1 MSEEQTETSQPLT
14 DEQLAEAFPGQDLD
28 HVKAMMGKM
37 DGEGATVSPSADETP
52 ADEPETVQYPD
63 YIPEKFR
70 SGTVEEAMQKLADS
84 YKGLESKLGKPDAS
98 EATSDESSTSEESDD
113 GEQPAAISMRDVEQE
128 FMDKGSISDATY
140 NAMAEKGISR
150 EVIDGYIAGQQ
161 AIANQRV
168 TKVHDAVGGEEK
180 YSDMLKWAAE
190 NWSEGEIQAFDTIM
204 KGVDDASIMM
214 AVRGLR
220 ADYNAANPAD
230 PNLVTGDGGSVP
242 AGAAYESKAEMV
254 AEMSDPRYARDPA
267 FRKAVEQKIARS
279 NIW

>member
-1 MSEEQTETSQPLT
+1 MSDENQTATEQPLT

-28 HVKAMMGKM
+28 HVKSMMGKM
-37 DGEGATVSPSADETP
+37 DGEGADVSPA
-52 ADEPETVQYPD
+52 ADEPAGGEETVEYPE

-84 YKGLESKLGKPDAS
+84 YKGLESKLGKPKEDVTS
-98 EATSDESSTSEESDD
+98 EENSTSEESDD
-113 GEQPAAISMRDVEQE
+113 GEQPQAISMRDVEQE

-180 YSDMLKWAAE
+180 YADMLKWAAE
-190 NWSEGEIQAFDTIM
+190 NWSEGEIQAFDSIM
-204 KGVDDASIMM
+204 KGVDEASIMM

-220 ADYNAANPAD
+220 ADFNTANPAD
-230 PNLVTGDGGSVP
+230 PNLVTGDSGQP
-242 AGAAYESKAEMV
+242 AQGNAYESKAEMV
-254 AEMSDPRYARDPA
+254 AEMSDPRYAKDPA